1 MPIDPAAFTN
11 AFNAERDRGF
21 RERAYSDQQA
31 QLAKQNARQDTA
43 DTQNA
48 TLFQQSQ
55 DDRAQAQKA
64 ASLAR
69 IGSIAQKALTITDPT
84 QRKGFLQQ
92 SIGAYQNDFAAL
104 GSDTS
109 KVGDMLAL
117 PDDQL
122 AATLGQVAQFA
133 PKAKPIEVAKGGAVI
148 QEGADGKYSET
159 YRNPDAADE
168 AKGDFSLNPGEIR
181 FDRSGKKLAE
191 GGPKVL
197 TKPEGFDIAAKL
209 RGEYN
214 KEASTFTGVADA
226 YQRIKDS
233 AADPSA
239 AGDLALIFNYMKVL
253 DPGST
258 VREGEFATAEA
269 AGSIPSQIVAK
280 YNKVLK
286 GERLAP
292 EQRADFVGRAD
303 RLYKGQEN
311 RFNTRV
317 KDRYTGLAKRYGLD
331 PAEVLSNPTTPSGT
345 AAGQSVPTTNAQG
358 WTLHV
363 DAQGN
368 QAYVSPD
375 GKQFQEVR

>member
-21 RERAYSDQQA
+21 RQQAYSDSQA
-31 QLAKQNARQDTA
+31 QLAKQNSRLDAA
-43 DTQNA
+43 DSQNA
-48 TLFQQSQ
+48 TLFKQGQ

-64 ASLAR
+64 QSLAR
-69 IGSIAQKALTITDPT
+69 VGSIAQKALTITDPV

-117 PDDQL
+117 PDEQL
-122 AATLGQVAQFA
+122 AGMLGQVAQFA
-133 PKAKPIEVAKGGAVI
+133 PEAKPIEVAKGGAIV
-148 QEGADGKYSET
+148 QKGADGKIGEV

-181 FDRSGKKLAE
+181 FDRAGKKLAE

-214 KEASTFTGVADA
+214 KEAATFTGVADS

-239 AGDLALIFNYMKVL
+239 AGDLSLIFNYMKVL

-269 AGSIPSQIVAK
+269 AGSIPTQIVAR
-280 YNKVLK
+280 YNKILK

-292 EQRADFVGRAD
+292 EQRADFVNRAD
-303 RLYKGQEN
+303 RLYKGQET

-331 PAEVLSNPTTPSGT
+331 PAEVLSNPTTGSGV
-345 AAGQSVPTTNAQG
+345 AAGGAVPQANAQG
-358 WTLHV
+358 WALHV
-363 DAQGN
+363 DAKGN

-375 GKQFQEVR
+375 GKQFEEVR

>member
-21 RERAYSDQQA
+21 RERAYGDQQA
-31 QLAKQNARQDTA
+31 QVAKQNSRQDA
-43 DTQNA
+43 LDAQNT

-92 SIGAYQNDFAAL
+92 SIGAYRNDFAAL

-181 FDRSGKKLAE
+181 FDRSGKKIAE

-258 VREGEFATAEA
+258 VREGEFATAEQ
-269 AGSIPSQIVAK
+269 AGSIPTQIIAK
-280 YNKVLK
+280 YNKILK
-286 GERLAP
+286 GERLAAD
-292 EQRADFVGRAD
+292 QRADFVNRAD

-331 PAEVLSNPTTPSGT
+331 PAEVLSNPTTASGT
-345 AAGQSVPTTNAQG
+345 AAGQAVPTTNSQG

-375 GKQFQEVR
+375 GKQFQEVQ